1 MTDTAIDTLETA
13 EQRLRGTMQGGD
25 PEKILDA
32 FTDFVTALE
41 TVRGIGAW
49 RAEPALKERLQDL
62 QTRLESDQTLA
73 RLLGDLTRQRLDLL
87 ANTSAAATVRVTY
100 GRRG

>member
-1 MTDTAIDTLETA
+1 MTDTAIETLETA

-32 FTDFVTALE
+32 FTTFVTALE

-49 RAEPALKERLQDL
+49 RSDPALKDRLQVL
-62 QTRLESDQTLA
+62 QARLESDQTLA